1 MLQERE
7 EALLKQQKKNI
18 GDVFDLSSLTLD
30 EPPSPVEEVLTNT
43 SSTKV
48 SPTSW
53 PGHVTT

>member
-30 EPPSPVEEVLTNT
+30 EPPSPMEEVLTNVN
-43 SSTKV
+43 SAKV
-48 SPTSW
+48 SPTSCL
-53 PGHVTT
+53 VT